1 MRLTKSELCVL
12 ELIVQGLSNEEIA
25 QKLFISKHTVKAHV
39 GNIIKKLDAKNR
51 SNAIYIA
58 IKENLV

>member
-39 GNIIKKLDAKNR
+39 GSIIKKLDAKNR